1 MKQAGDVVRRN
12 QYRTGKVH
20 LGGWVHP
27 DFRRSVRLVQA
38 QTDESFDRM
47 LERALNKVFREH
59 GVPTVD
65 PVTGA
70 EKLPTIK
77 ETNTAA

>member
-1 MKQAGDVVRRN
+1 MPR
-12 QYRTGKVH
+12 QYPERIGKIH

-38 QTDESFDRM
+38 QTDESFEKM
-47 LERALNKVFREH
+47 LTRALNILFREH

-65 PVTGA
+65 PTTGT
-70 EKLPTIK
+70 ERHTTQ
-77 ETNTAA
+77 ETTTAA